1 MIAPQHDPFGESDA
15 PAYSWKDKTVG
26 HVITLLVGD
35 HPKMV
40 QSRDFKTKKPAVWDD
55 GNPKYSV
62 VINGTIDGEE
72 YGLWMNKPSAMF
84 GAIKEATKAA
94 GKKGIAP
101 GDTLMVKFIGTKPT
115 DGDPQKLYAAK
126 LTPGAPPA
134 GTPDP
139 FSSGSGD
146 GGGWGDNAPF

>member
-1 MIAPQHDPFGESDA
+1 MTAPQHDPFGESDA
-15 PAYSWKDKTVG
+15 PAYSWKDKPVG
-26 HVITLLVGD
+26 HVVTLVVGET
-35 HPKMV
+35 PKQV

-94 GKKGIAP
+94 GKKGITP
-101 GDTLMVKFIGTKPT
+101 GDVLMVKFTGTKPT

-126 LTPGAPPA
+126 LTPGTPPA
-134 GTPDP
+134 AADP
-139 FSSGSGD
+139 FGGSTPGD
-146 GGGWGDNAPF
+146 DQPPW